1 MVIIMLKQVVLIDLT
16 GQQHVLPSTKFR
28 FTYANGGQINLE
40 LARQWHE
47 AGINLSC
54 EYLAQAQLTTES
66 EISSHLLLR
75 PNGADEIYL
84 KGSWVAVESGL
95 VFKALDNS
103 GEIVKVTALQEDGSW
118 QEIALGQLVIIY
130 ENGIL
135 LNLSL
140 VDFPALAR
148 GELLIKA
155 GSLSNDTLA
164 VRPMVNLICEPRAA
178 DSCVLKAQLWTP
190 KFACHTGN
198 CATI

>member
-1 MVIIMLKQVVLIDLT
+1 MLKQVVLIDLT
-16 GQQHVLPSTKFR
+16 GQQHVLPSIKFR

-54 EYLAQAQLTTES
+54 EYRAQAQLTTES

-84 KGSWVAVESGL
+84 KGSWVEVESG
-95 VFKALDNS
+95 FIFTALENL
-103 GEIVKVTALQEDGSW
+103 GEIVKVTAQQEDGLW
-118 QEIALGQLVIIY
+118 QEIAINQLVIIY
-130 ENGIL
+130 ENGIF

-155 GSLSNDTLA
+155 GCLSNDTAA
-164 VRPMVNLICEPRAA
+164 VRPMVNLICEPKKQQKSYQPELFFSVTR
-178 DSCVLKAQLWTP
+178 SEMIN
-190 KFACHTGN
+190 G
-198 CATI
+198 

>member
-1 MVIIMLKQVVLIDLT
+1 MLKQVVLIDLT

-54 EYLAQAQLTTES
+54 EYRAQAQLTTES

-84 KGSWVAVESGL
+84 KGSWVAVESG
-95 VFKALDNS
+95 FIFTALDNS
-103 GEIVKVTALQEDGSW
+103 GEIVKVTALQEDESW

-130 ENGIL
+130 ENGVF

-155 GSLSNDTLA
+155 GSLSADNVA
-164 VRPMVNLICEPRAA
+164 VRPMANLICEPRAA
-178 DSCVLKAQLWTP
+178 DSCVLKVQLWTP

>member
-1 MVIIMLKQVVLIDLT
+1 MLKQVVLIDLT
-16 GQQHVLPSTKFR
+16 GQQHVLLSIKFR
-28 FTYANGGQINLE
+28 ITYANGGQINLE

-54 EYLAQAQLTTES
+54 EYVASAQLTTES

-84 KGSWVAVESGL
+84 KGSWVAVESGFL
-95 VFKALDNS
+95 FTALENS
-103 GEIVKVTALQEDGSW
+103 GEIVKVMAQQEDESW

-130 ENGIL
+130 ENGVF

-140 VDFPALAR
+140 VDFPAIAH

-155 GSLSNDTLA
+155 GSLSADNVA

>member
-1 MVIIMLKQVVLIDLT
+1 MVTIMLKQVILIDSV
-16 GQQHVLPSTKFR
+16 GQQKIIASIKFR

-54 EYLAQAQLTTES
+54 EYRAQAQLTTES

-84 KGSWVAVESGL
+84 KGSWVEVESG
-95 VFKALDNS
+95 FIFTALENL
-103 GEIVKVTALQEDGSW
+103 GEIVKVTAQQEDGLW
-118 QEIALGQLVIIY
+118 QEIAINQLVIIY
-130 ENGIL
+130 ENGIF

>member
-1 MVIIMLKQVVLIDLT
+1 MLKQVVLIDSV
-16 GQQHVLPSTKFR
+16 GQQKIIASIKFR
-28 FTYANGGQINLE
+28 FSYANGGQISLE

-54 EYLAQAQLTTES
+54 EYVALDQLATMNEV
-66 EISSHLLLR
+66 SSHLLLR

-84 KGSWVAVESGL
+84 KGSWVEVESG
-95 VFKALDNS
+95 FIFTALENS
-103 GEIVKVTALQEDGSW
+103 GEIVKVTAQQKDGLW

-130 ENGIL
+130 ENGVF

-140 VDFPALAR
+140 VDFPAIAR

-155 GSLSNDTLA
+155 GSLSADNAA
-164 VRPMVNLICEPRAA
+164 VRPIVNLICEPRAA

>member
-1 MVIIMLKQVVLIDLT
+1 MLKQVVLIDLT
-16 GQQHVLPSTKFR
+16 GQQQVLLSTKFR
-28 FTYANGGQINLE
+28 ITYANGGQISLE
-40 LARQWHE
+40 LARQWYE

-54 EYLAQAQLTTES
+54 EYHAQAQLTTES

-84 KGSWVAVESGL
+84 KGSWVAVESGFL
-95 VFKALDNS
+95 FTALENS
-103 GEIVKVTALQEDGSW
+103 GGIVKVTAQQEDESW
-118 QEIALGQLVIIY
+118 QEIGLGQLVIIY
-130 ENGIL
+130 ENGIF

-140 VDFPALAR
+140 VDFPAIAR

-155 GSLSNDTLA
+155 GSLSGDNVA

-178 DSCVLKAQLWTP
+178 DLCVLKAQLWTP

>member
-1 MVIIMLKQVVLIDLT
+1 MLKQVVLIDLT
-16 GQQHVLPSTKFR
+16 GQPHVLPSTKFR
-28 FTYANGGQINLE
+28 ITYANGGQINLE

-54 EYLAQAQLTTES
+54 EYRAQSQLTTES

-84 KGSWVAVESGL
+84 KGSWVEVESG
-95 VFKALDNS
+95 FIFTALENS
-103 GEIVKVTALQEDGSW
+103 GEIVKVTAQQKDGLW

-130 ENGIL
+130 ENGVF

-155 GSLSNDTLA
+155 GSLSADNAA
-164 VRPMVNLICEPRAA
+164 VRPIVNLICEPRAA

>member
-1 MVIIMLKQVVLIDLT
+1 MLKQVVLIDLT

-28 FTYANGGQINLE
+28 IIYANGGQINLE

-54 EYLAQAQLTTES
+54 EYRAQAQLTTES

-75 PNGADEIYL
+75 PNAADEIYL
-84 KGSWVAVESGL
+84 KGSWVEVESG
-95 VFKALDNS
+95 FIFTALENS
-103 GEIVKVTALQEDGSW
+103 GEIVKVTAQQEDGSW

-130 ENGIL
+130 ENGVF

-178 DSCVLKAQLWTP
+178 DLCVLKAQLWTP

>member
-1 MVIIMLKQVVLIDLT
+1 MLKQVVLIDLT

-28 FTYANGGQINLE
+28 ITYANGGQINLE

-54 EYLAQAQLTTES
+54 EYVASAQLTTES

-84 KGSWVAVESGL
+84 KGSWVEVESG
-95 VFKALDNS
+95 FIFTALENS
-103 GEIVKVTALQEDGSW
+103 GEIVKVTAQQEDGLW

-130 ENGIL
+130 ENGVF

-155 GSLSNDTLA
+155 GSLSADNVA
-164 VRPMVNLICEPRAA
+164 VRPMANLICEPRAA

>member
-1 MVIIMLKQVVLIDLT
+1 MLKQVVLIDSV
-16 GQQHVLPSTKFR
+16 GQQKIIPSIKFR
-28 FTYANGGQINLE
+28 FTYANGGQISLE

-54 EYLAQAQLTTES
+54 EYVAPDQLATMS
-66 EISSHLLLR
+66 EVSSHLLLR
-75 PNGADEIYL
+75 PNAADEIYL

-103 GEIVKVTALQEDGSW
+103 GEVVKVTALQADGSW
-118 QEIALGQLVIIY
+118 QEVAINQLVIIY
-130 ENGIL
+130 ENGIFL
-135 LNLSL
+135 KLSL
-140 VDFPALAR
+140 VDFPAIAR

-155 GSLSNDTLA
+155 GSFSNDPVV
-164 VRPMVNLICEPRAA
+164 VRRVVNLICEPRSA